1 MTRILTTT
9 KPPQMD
15 LRAPV
20 SSIMSTKLITV
31 GPQDKLSR
39 VKEIFD
45 THRIHHIPVVRYTQ
59 ILGIISKADFLHFIR
74 GIRKSDYD
82 TMIEST
88 RLNNY
93 TAEEIMTKGLAKL
106 EPTDKIN
113 VALEV
118 FKENLFH
125 AIPIVDD
132 GKLVGML
139 TTFDIIRKLAEEDDT
154 ASKK

>member
-1 MTRILTTT
+1 MTRILTKT
-9 KPPQMD
+9 KPPKMD

-20 SSIMSTKLITV
+20 SSIMSTRLITV
-31 GPQDKLSR
+31 GPQDKLNL
-39 VKEIFD
+39 VKEIFV

-59 ILGIISKADFLHFIR
+59 ILGIISKSDFLHFIR

-88 RLNNY
+88 RLNHY

-139 TTFDIIRKLAEEDDT
+139 TTFDIIRMLAEEDDT